1 MARRDDPA
9 SVWIAIGGIGGIAL
23 GIALI
28 PLRSITSAS
37 NLAFVF
43 LVLTIVVAEVGGRS
57 AGLIT
62 ALTSALSLNFFL
74 TTPYLTL
81 AIDKSDDIVAFGALA
96 IAGLVAAAFGRRRA
110 RSAALAQQARDDL
123 DALGRVARH
132 LTAGPALPQALEDL
146 QQPFR
151 LGGLAIRH
159 ADGRVVAAAPP
170 AAADRPAPAL
180 ELEPHTL
187 LAASER
193 GHRLGHHG
201 FRLPEGG
208 GRLRLDAG
216 REALWLDLWEGDP
229 DGLSLDERGAL
240 VVAAAMLGLAL
251 RPVPSALPQG

>member
-57 AGLIT
+57 AGLVT
-62 ALTSALSLNFFL
+62 AVMSALSLNFFL
-74 TTPYLTL
+74 TMPYLTQ
-81 AIDKSDDIVAFGALA
+81 AIDKSDDIVAFAALA
-96 IAGLVAAAFGRRRA
+96 TSGLVAAAYGRRRA
-110 RSAALAQQARDDL
+110 RSAALARQARDDL
-123 DALGRVARH
+123 EALGRVARH
-132 LTAGPALPQALEDL
+132 LAAGTALQTVLDDL
-146 QQPFR
+146 RRPFR
-151 LGGLAIRH
+151 LGGLVIRH

-170 AAADRPAPAL
+170 GSADRPAPTL
-180 ELEPHTL
+180 ELEPQTL
-187 LAASER
+187 LATDER
-193 GHRLGHHG
+193 GHRLGRRG

-208 GRLRLDAG
+208 GRLRLGQDLEG
-216 REALWLDLWEGDP
+216 LRLDLFEGDT

-251 RPVPSALPQG
+251 RPAPSAKLRG